1 MESTKVCMKC
11 GKEIPAEFIFCPFCG
26 ADQTGNICKKCG
38 AALPDGA
45 VYCGVCGAK
54 IESEAPV
61 QSVQTDSFVT
71 PENENEEVVCTPVQ
85 AENIA
90 TQPVALTVEK
100 TETSGNSSK
109 NKKQNKR
116 GNFDK
121 TRILSI
127 TKSAIILV
135 FCIIMFGLA
144 FGPTAKISLSA
155 YDDEISTTGKI
166 KINYLS
172 TVDGITLMNATARHY
187 KEDRDNIK
195 IEKIERKLET
205 SYDELEEKLER
216 CYSEKLEKYII
227 DSDAAKALGEFTI
240 VTQSYWLSLDEASG
254 STASN
259 NAIVLGLT
267 SLLYILFASSMLI
280 CAIIHFVFTLM
291 GKGKDIGKFVYAL
304 PMFLFFAL
312 AISFISGVFNKNTNT
327 IDLEYFDGEAS
338 ISGTMIVTML
348 FSIMSMVAILVVDT
362 IKKIKNGYSLKKQ
375 VFKVLPVALILI
387 VCACAFAPSAK
398 STLSAKTT
406 ETKSETFTFDYYTD
420 FTMSSVL
427 SKGEKKTRKE
437 FFAGKTANE
446 EFDFYVERIERNNT
460 NFVEYLSKPETQ
472 YSRTMRYHYA
482 RMYSADNIKSG
493 LLAQAQPDATA
504 ALAFGYYACYFV
516 ILLSGAWVCAY
527 LSDTEKY
534 KATSKALQAAVG
546 ILVIIALALSVVTI
560 YVVNATMKTAE
571 ISYFSMSVGG
581 GLIAALVMFVAFT
594 IAAGL
599 ISGRFKDTPKTEN
612 PIEWEAA

>member
-26 ADQTGNICKKCG
+26 ADQTKNICKKCG

-54 IESEAPV
+54 IESEAPI
-61 QSVQTDSFVT
+61 QSVQTESFVT

-85 AENIA
+85 AENVA
-90 TQPVALTVEK
+90 TQPVASTAEK
-100 TETSGNSSK
+100 EETSGNSSK

-116 GNFDK
+116 SDFDK

-144 FGPTAKISLSA
+144 FGPTAEISLFV
-155 YDDEISTTGKI
+155 DDDAISTTGKT

-187 KEDRDNIK
+187 KEDRDNVK

-216 CYSEKLEKYII
+216 CFSEELDKLII
-227 DSDAAKALGEFTI
+227 DAEAARALREFAI
-240 VTQSYWLSLDEASG
+240 VSQSYWLSLDEGSG
-254 STASN
+254 SVSSN
-259 NAIVLGLT
+259 NAIVFGLT

-280 CAIIHFVFTLM
+280 CAIIHFVFTLT

-304 PMFLFFAL
+304 PMFLFFVLAL
-312 AISFISGVFNKNTNT
+312 SFISGVFDKNSNMV
-327 IDLEYFDGEAS
+327 DLDDLYGEAS

-348 FSIMSMVAILVVDT
+348 FSIMSMVALLVVDT

-375 VFKVLPVALILI
+375 VFKVLPVVLILI
-387 VCACAFAPSAK
+387 VCGCTFAPSAK
-398 STLSAKTT
+398 STLSATT
-406 ETKSETFTFDYYTD
+406 ETKSKTFTFDYYTD

-446 EFDFYVERIERNNT
+446 EFDFYVERIEKNNT

-472 YSRTMRYHYA
+472 YSMSMYHYA
-482 RMYSADNIKSG
+482 RIYSADNIKSG
-493 LLAQAQPDATA
+493 LLAQAQPEATA

-534 KATSKALQAAVG
+534 KATSKSLQAAIG

-599 ISGRFKDTPKTEN
+599 ISGRFKDAPKTEN
-612 PIEWEAA
+612 PIEQEAA

>member
-26 ADQTGNICKKCG
+26 ADQTKNICKKCG

-54 IESEAPV
+54 VESDAPV
-61 QSVQTDSFVT
+61 QSVQTESFVT

-90 TQPVALTVEK
+90 TQPVALTAEK
-100 TETSGNSSK
+100 TETSDDLPSSK
-109 NKKQNKR
+109 HQNKR
-116 GNFDK
+116 GVFDK
-121 TRILSI
+121 NKALSI
-127 TKSAIILV
+127 AKSAIILV

-155 YDDEISTTGKI
+155 YDDEISTTGKT

-259 NAIVLGLT
+259 NAIVFGLT

-280 CAIIHFVFTLM
+280 CAIIHFVFTLT

-375 VFKVLPVALILI
+375 VFKVLPVVLILI
-387 VCACAFAPSAK
+387 VCGCMFAPSAK
-398 STLSAKTT
+398 STLSATT
-406 ETKSETFTFDYYTD
+406 ETKNETFTFDYYTD

-482 RMYSADNIKSG
+482 RMYSADNIESG

-504 ALAFGYYACYFV
+504 ALAFGYYACYIV

-534 KATSKALQAAVG
+534 KVASKALQAAVG
-546 ILVIIALALSVVTI
+546 ILVIIALALTIVTI
-560 YVVNATMKTAE
+560 CVVNATMQTAE
-571 ISYFSMSVGG
+571 IMYFSMSVGG
-581 GLIAALVMFVAFT
+581 GMIAALVMFVAFAV
-594 IAAGL
+594 AAGL
-599 ISGRFKDTPKTEN
+599 ISGRFKDAPKTEN
-612 PIEWEAA
+612 PIEREAA

>member
-1 MESTKVCMKC
+1 MEGTKVCMKC

-26 ADQTGNICKKCG
+26 ADQTKNICKKCG

-54 IESEAPV
+54 IESEAPI
-61 QSVQTDSFVT
+61 QSVQTESFVT

-90 TQPVALTVEK
+90 TQPIASTAEK

-116 GNFDK
+116 GDFDK

-144 FGPTAKISLSA
+144 FGPTAEISLFV
-155 YDDEISTTGKI
+155 DDDAISTTGKT

-187 KEDRDNIK
+187 KEDRDNVK

-216 CYSEKLEKYII
+216 CFSEKLDKLII
-227 DSDAAKALGEFTI
+227 DADAAKALSEFAI
-240 VTQSYWLSLDEASG
+240 VSQTYWLSLDEASG

-259 NAIVLGLT
+259 NAIVFGLT

-280 CAIIHFVFTLM
+280 CAIIHFVFTLT

-304 PMFLFFAL
+304 PMFLFFVLAL
-312 AISFISGVFNKNTNT
+312 SFISGVFDKNSNMV
-327 IDLEYFDGEAS
+327 DLDDLYGEAS

-362 IKKIKNGYSLKKQ
+362 IKKIRHGYSLKKQ
-375 VFKVLPVALILI
+375 VFKVLPVVLILI
-387 VCACAFAPSAK
+387 VCACTFAPSAK
-398 STLSAKTT
+398 STLSATT
-406 ETKSETFTFDYYTD
+406 ETKSKTFTFDYYTD

-446 EFDFYVERIERNNT
+446 EFDFYVERIEKNNT

-472 YSRTMRYHYA
+472 YSMSMYHYA
-482 RMYSADNIKSG
+482 RIYSADNIESG
-493 LLAQAQPDATA
+493 LLAQAQPEATA

-534 KATSKALQAAVG
+534 KATSKSLQAAIG

-599 ISGRFKDTPKTEN
+599 ISGRFKDAPKTEN
-612 PIEWEAA
+612 PIEQEAA

>member
-26 ADQTGNICKKCG
+26 ADQTKNICKKCG

-54 IESEAPV
+54 VESEAPV
-61 QSVQTDSFVT
+61 QSVQTESFVT

-85 AENIA
+85 TENIA
-90 TQPVALTVEK
+90 TQPVASATEK
-100 TETSGNSSK
+100 EETSGNLSK

-116 GNFDK
+116 GDFDK

-144 FGPTAKISLSA
+144 FGPTAKISLFV
-155 YDDEISTTGKI
+155 DDEISTTGKT

-187 KEDRDNIK
+187 KEDRDSIK

-227 DSDAAKALGEFTI
+227 DADAARALREI
-240 VTQSYWLSLDEASG
+240 AIASQSYWLSFDEGSG
-254 STASN
+254 SVSSN

-267 SLLYILFASSMLI
+267 SLLYILFAFSMLI
-280 CAIIHFVFTLM
+280 CAIINFVFTLT

-312 AISFISGVFNKNTNT
+312 ALSFISGLFNKNENT
-327 IDLEYFDGEAS
+327 LDLDYFYGEAS

-375 VFKVLPVALILI
+375 VFKVLPIVLILI
-387 VCACAFAPSAK
+387 VCGCMFAPSAK
-398 STLSAKTT
+398 STLSATT

-446 EFDFYVERIERNNT
+446 EFDFYVERIEKNNT

-482 RMYSADNIKSG
+482 RMYSADNIESG
-493 LLAQAQPDATA
+493 LLAQAQPEATA

-516 ILLSGAWVCAY
+516 ILLSGAWVCVY

-534 KATSKALQAAVG
+534 KAASKSLQAAVG
-546 ILVIIALALSVVTI
+546 ILVIIALALTIVTI
-560 YVVNATMKTAE
+560 CVVNATMQTAE
-571 ISYFSMSVGG
+571 ITYFSMSVGG

-599 ISGRFKDTPKTEN
+599 ISGRFKDAPKTEN

>member
-26 ADQTGNICKKCG
+26 ADQTKNICKKCG
-38 AALPDGA
+38 ATLLDGA

-61 QSVQTDSFVT
+61 QSVQTESFVT

-85 AENIA
+85 VENIA
-90 TQPVALTVEK
+90 TQPVALTAEK
-100 TETSGNSSK
+100 SETSGDLPSSK
-109 NKKQNKR
+109 HQNKR
-116 GNFDK
+116 GDFDK

-144 FGPTAKISLSA
+144 FGPTAKISLFV
-155 YDDEISTTGKI
+155 DDEISTTGKT

-216 CYSEKLEKYII
+216 CYSEKLDKYII
-227 DSDAAKALGEFTI
+227 DADAARALREI
-240 VTQSYWLSLDEASG
+240 AIASQSYWLSFDEGSG
-254 STASN
+254 SVSSN

-267 SLLYILFASSMLI
+267 SLLYILFAFSMLI
-280 CAIIHFVFTLM
+280 CAIINFVFTLT

-304 PMFLFFAL
+304 PMFLFFVLAL
-312 AISFISGVFNKNTNT
+312 SFISGLFNKNENT
-327 IDLEYFDGEAS
+327 LDLDYFYGEAS

-375 VFKVLPVALILI
+375 VFKVLPVVLILI
-387 VCACAFAPSAK
+387 VCGCTFAPSAK
-398 STLSAKTT
+398 STLSATT

-446 EFDFYVERIERNNT
+446 EFDFYVERIEKNNT
-460 NFVEYLSKPETQ
+460 SLVEYLSEPNN
-472 YSRTMRYHYA
+472 SMSMRYHYA
-482 RMYSADNIKSG
+482 RIYSADNIKSG
-493 LLAQAQPDATA
+493 LLAQAQPEATA

-546 ILVIIALALSVVTI
+546 ILVIIALALTIVTI
-560 YVVNATMKTAE
+560 CVVNATMQTAE

-581 GLIAALVMFVAFT
+581 GLIAALVMFVAFAV
-594 IAAGL
+594 AAGL
-599 ISGRFKDTPKTEN
+599 ISGRFKDAPKTEN
-612 PIEWEAA
+612 PIEREAA

>member
-26 ADQTGNICKKCG
+26 ADQTKNICKKCG
-38 AALPDGA
+38 ATLLDGA

-61 QSVQTDSFVT
+61 QSVQTESFVT

-85 AENIA
+85 AENSA
-90 TQPVALTVEK
+90 TQPVASTAEK
-100 TETSGNSSK
+100 TETSGDLPSSK
-109 NKKQNKR
+109 HQNKR
-116 GNFDK
+116 GVFDK
-121 TRILSI
+121 NKALSI
-127 TKSAIILV
+127 AKSAIILV
-135 FCIIMFGLA
+135 FCIIMLGLA
-144 FGPTAKISLSA
+144 FGPTAKFKI
-155 YDDEISTTGKI
+155 YINTSTASGQAKTD
-166 KINYLS
+166 YLS

-187 KEDRDNIK
+187 KQGKDDVK
-195 IEKIERKLET
+195 IEKLKDKIYEVSDEFERKLSACYNENT
-205 SYDELEEKLER
+205 GRYNIDDDTAKFIGKAAIALQAYGLSFDE
-216 CYSEKLEKYII
+216 
-227 DSDAAKALGEFTI
+227 
-240 VTQSYWLSLDEASG
+240 QSG
-254 STASN
+254 SVESD
-259 NAIVLGLT
+259 NAIVFGLT

-280 CAIIHFVFTLM
+280 CAIIYFVFTLT
-291 GKGKDIGKFVYAL
+291 GRGKDIGKFVYAL

-312 AISFISGVFNKNTNT
+312 ALSFISGVFNKNANGVNLDV
-327 IDLEYFDGEAS
+327 IYGEVAAS
-338 ISGTMIVTML
+338 GVLIVTML
-348 FSIMSMVAILVVDT
+348 FSVISTVAILVADAL
-362 IKKIKNGYSLKKQ
+362 KKTKSGYSVKKQ
-375 VFKVLPVALILI
+375 AIKFLPVALILI
-387 VCACAFAPSAK
+387 VCACTFAPSAK
-398 STLSAKTT
+398 STLSATT

-446 EFDFYVERIERNNT
+446 EFDFYVERIEKNNT

-493 LLAQAQPDATA
+493 LLAQAQPEATA

-527 LSDTEKY
+527 LGDTEKY
-534 KATSKALQAAVG
+534 KATSKSLQAAVG
-546 ILVIIALALSVVTI
+546 ILVIIALALTIVTI
-560 YVVNATMKTAE
+560 CVVNATMQTAE

-599 ISGRFKDTPKTEN
+599 ISGRFKDAPKTEN
-612 PIEWEAA
+612 PIEREAA

>member
-26 ADQTGNICKKCG
+26 ADQTRNICKKCG
-38 AALPDGA
+38 ATLLDGA

-61 QSVQTDSFVT
+61 QSVQTESFVT

-90 TQPVALTVEK
+90 TQPVALTAEK
-100 TETSGNSSK
+100 TETSDDLPSSK
-109 NKKQNKR
+109 LQNKR
-116 GNFDK
+116 GVFDRNK
-121 TRILSI
+121 VLSI

-144 FGPTAKISLSA
+144 FGPTAKISLSF
-155 YDDEISTTGKI
+155 DDEISTSGKTR
-166 KINYLS
+166 INYLS
-172 TVDGITLMNATARHY
+172 TVDGIKLMNATARHY

-195 IEKIERKLET
+195 IEKIERELEK
-205 SYDELEEKLER
+205 SYDELEEKIEK
-216 CYSEKLEKYII
+216 CYSEKQDKYIL
-227 DSDAAKALGEFTI
+227 DSNAAKALGEITI
-240 VTQSYWLSLDEASG
+240 DTQSYFLSFDKASG

-280 CAIIHFVFTLM
+280 CAIIYFVFTLT

-312 AISFISGVFNKNTNT
+312 AILFISGVFDKNTNT
-327 IDLEYFDGEAS
+327 IDLDYFYGEAS

-348 FSIMSMVAILVVDT
+348 FSIMSMVAILAVDT
-362 IKKIKNGYSLKKQ
+362 MKKIKNGYSLKKQ
-375 VFKVLPVALILI
+375 VFKVLPVVLILI
-387 VCACAFAPSAK
+387 VCACTFAPSAK
-398 STLSAKTT
+398 STLSAKTS

-446 EFDFYVERIERNNT
+446 EFDFYVERIEKNNT

-493 LLAQAQPDATA
+493 LLAQAKPEATA

-534 KATSKALQAAVG
+534 KAASKSLQAAVG

-581 GLIAALVMFVAFT
+581 GLIAALVMFVAFAV
-594 IAAGL
+594 AAGL
-599 ISGRFKDTPKTEN
+599 ISGRFKDAPKTEN

>member
-26 ADQTGNICKKCG
+26 ADQTKNICKKCG
-38 AALPDGA
+38 ATLLDGA

-61 QSVQTDSFVT
+61 QSVQTESFVT

-90 TQPVALTVEK
+90 TQPVALTAEK
-100 TETSGNSSK
+100 VETSGDLSNR
-109 NKKQNKR
+109 KQKNKR
-116 GNFDK
+116 GVFDRSK
-121 TRILSI
+121 VLSI
-127 TKSAIILV
+127 AKSAIILV

-144 FGPTAKISLSA
+144 FGPTAKISLSF
-155 YDDEISTTGKI
+155 DDEISTSGKTR
-166 KINYLS
+166 INYLS
-172 TVDGITLMNATARHY
+172 TVDGIKLMNATARHY

-195 IEKIERKLET
+195 IEKIERELEK
-205 SYDELEEKLER
+205 SYDELEEKIEK
-216 CYSEKLEKYII
+216 CYSEKQDKYIL
-227 DSDAAKALGEFTI
+227 DSNAAKALGEITI
-240 VTQSYWLSLDEASG
+240 DTQSYFLSFDKASG

-280 CAIIHFVFTLM
+280 CAIIYFVFTLT

-312 AISFISGVFNKNTNT
+312 AILFISGVFDKNTNT
-327 IDLEYFDGEAS
+327 IDLDYFYGEAS

-348 FSIMSMVAILVVDT
+348 FSIMSMVAILAVDT
-362 IKKIKNGYSLKKQ
+362 MKKIKNGYSLKKQ
-375 VFKVLPVALILI
+375 VFKVLPIALILI
-387 VCACAFAPSAK
+387 VCACVFAPSAK
-398 STLSAKTT
+398 STLLATT
-406 ETKSETFTFDYYTD
+406 ETRSEKFTFDYYTD

-427 SKGEKKTRKE
+427 SKGEKESRKE
-437 FFAGKTANE
+437 FFAGKTRE
-446 EFDFYVERIERNNT
+446 DEFDFYMKRIEKNNT

-472 YSRTMRYHYA
+472 YSRYDYA
-482 RMYSADNIKSG
+482 RMYSADDIEAG

-546 ILVIIALALSVVTI
+546 ILVIIALALTIVTI
-560 YVVNATMKTAE
+560 CVVNATMQTAE
-571 ISYFSMSVGG
+571 IMYFSMSVGG

-599 ISGRFKDTPKTEN
+599 ISGRFKDAPKTEN
-612 PIEWEAA
+612 PIEREAA

>member
-26 ADQTGNICKKCG
+26 ADQTKNICKKCG

-54 IESEAPV
+54 IESEAPI
-61 QSVQTDSFVT
+61 QSVQTESFVT

-90 TQPVALTVEK
+90 TQPVALTTEK
-100 TETSGNSSK
+100 TETSGDLPSSK
-109 NKKQNKR
+109 HQNKH
-116 GNFDK
+116 GVFDK
-121 TRILSI
+121 NKALSI
-127 TKSAIILV
+127 AKSAIILV

-155 YDDEISTTGKI
+155 YDDEISTTGKT

-216 CYSEKLEKYII
+216 CYSEKLDKYII

-254 STASN
+254 SNASN

-280 CAIIHFVFTLM
+280 CAIIHFVFTLT
-291 GKGKDIGKFVYAL
+291 GRGKDIGKFVYAL
-304 PMFLFFAL
+304 PMFLFFVL

-362 IKKIKNGYSLKKQ
+362 IKKIRHGYSLKKQ
-375 VFKVLPVALILI
+375 VFKVLPVVLILI
-387 VCACAFAPSAK
+387 VCGCMFAPCAK
-398 STLSAKTT
+398 STLSATT

-446 EFDFYVERIERNNT
+446 EFDFYVERIEKNNT

-482 RMYSADNIKSG
+482 RMYSADNIESG
-493 LLAQAQPDATA
+493 LLAQAQPEATA
-504 ALAFGYYACYFV
+504 ALAFGYYACYIV

-534 KATSKALQAAVG
+534 KATSKSLQAAVG
-546 ILVIIALALSVVTI
+546 ILVIIALALTIVTI
-560 YVVNATMKTAE
+560 CVVNATMQTAE
-571 ISYFSMSVGG
+571 IMYFSMSVGG

-599 ISGRFKDTPKTEN
+599 ISGRFKDAPKTEN
-612 PIEWEAA
+612 PIEREAA

>member
-26 ADQTGNICKKCG
+26 ADQTKNICKKCG

-61 QSVQTDSFVT
+61 QSVQTESFVT

-90 TQPVALTVEK
+90 TQPVDLTAEK

-116 GNFDK
+116 GDFDK

-135 FCIIMFGLA
+135 FCIIMIGLA
-144 FGPTAKISLSA
+144 FGPLARVKVDNVVGETR
-155 YDDEISTTGKI
+155 DQT

-172 TVDGITLMNATARHY
+172 TIDGIKRMSATARHF
-187 KEDRDNIK
+187 KDS
-195 IEKIERKLET
+195 EKNSKV
-205 SYDELEEKLER
+205 EKLER
-216 CYSEKLEKYII
+216 RLVAAEETLKKELEKCYNEKTKEYRLNT
-227 DSDAAKALGEFTI
+227 AVAKAAWKLAS
-240 VTQSYWLSLDEASG
+240 VEAEYVVSFDDGSG
-254 STASN
+254 SVESY
-259 NAIVLGLT
+259 NAIVFGLT

-280 CAIIHFVFTLM
+280 CAIIHFVFTLT
-291 GKGKDIGKFVYAL
+291 GRGKDIGKFVYAL
-304 PMFLFFAL
+304 PMFLFFTLAL
-312 AISFISGVFNKNTNT
+312 SFISGVYNKENNYLA
-327 IDLEYFDGEAS
+327 IGDLSGEVRESSVLITAL
-338 ISGTMIVTML
+338 I
-348 FSIMSMVAILVVDT
+348 FSIVAIIAILT
-362 IKKIKNGYSLKKQ
+362 ISTLKKIQNGFSIKKQLLKIIPISL
-375 VFKVLPVALILI
+375 II
-387 VCACAFAPSAK
+387 ISCGCIFAPSAK
-398 STLSAKTT
+398 SEYIVQKADGK
-406 ETKSETFTFDYYTD
+406 EITFTYKYYSE
-420 FTMSSVL
+420 FTRSSVL
-427 SKGEKKTRKE
+427 SKYEKEKRKE
-437 FFAGKTANE
+437 IIEVLPKE
-446 EFDFYVERIERNNT
+446 EQFDFYVNRIEKHRED
-460 NFVEYLSKPETQ
+460 FAIILD
-472 YSRTMRYHYA
+472 RYGDVIGLGNIIGLED
-482 RMYSADNIKSG
+482 SLDNIKYG

-504 ALAFGYYACYFV
+504 ALAFGYYACYIV

-534 KATSKALQAAVG
+534 KATSKSLQAAVG
-546 ILVIIALALSVVTI
+546 ILIIIALALTIVTI
-560 YVVNATMKTAE
+560 CVVNATMKTAE

-599 ISGRFKDTPKTEN
+599 ISGRFKDAPKTEN
-612 PIEWEAA
+612 PIEREAA

>member
-1 MESTKVCMKC
+1 MESAKVCMKC

-26 ADQTGNICKKCG
+26 ADQTKNICKKCG

-85 AENIA
+85 AENVA
-90 TQPVALTVEK
+90 TQPVASTAEK
-100 TETSGNSSK
+100 TETSGDSSK

-116 GNFDK
+116 GDFDK

-127 TKSAIILV
+127 TKSVIILI

-144 FGPTAKISLSA
+144 FGPLARVKVDNVVGETR
-155 YDDEISTTGKI
+155 DQT

-172 TVDGITLMNATARHY
+172 TIDGIKRMSATARHF
-187 KEDRDNIK
+187 KDS
-195 IEKIERKLET
+195 EKNSKV
-205 SYDELEEKLER
+205 EKLER
-216 CYSEKLEKYII
+216 RLVAAEETLKKELEKCYNEKTKEYRLNT
-227 DSDAAKALGEFTI
+227 AVAKAAWKLAS
-240 VTQSYWLSLDEASG
+240 VEAEYVVSFDDGSG
-254 STASN
+254 SVESY
-259 NAIVLGLT
+259 NAIVFGLT

-280 CAIIHFVFTLM
+280 CAIIYFVFTLT
-291 GKGKDIGKFVYAL
+291 GRGKDIGKFVYAL

-312 AISFISGVFNKNTNT
+312 ALSFISGVFNKNANGVNLDV
-327 IDLEYFDGEAS
+327 IYGEVAAS
-338 ISGTMIVTML
+338 GVLIVTML
-348 FSIMSMVAILVVDT
+348 FSVVSTVAILVADAL
-362 IKKIKNGYSLKKQ
+362 KKTKSGYSVKKQ
-375 VFKVLPVALILI
+375 AIKFLPVALILI
-387 VCACAFAPSAK
+387 VCACTFAPSAK
-398 STLSAKTT
+398 STLIAKTSNT
-406 ETKSETFTFDYYTD
+406 QSETFTTD
-420 FTMSSVL
+420 FYNDFTLSSVL
-427 SKGEKKTRKE
+427 SKGEKEIRKE
-437 FFAGKTANE
+437 FFAGKTPYD
-446 EFDFYVERIERNNT
+446 EFDYYAAKIKKNNDEFIELLNMDRPSQLLRS
-460 NFVEYLSKPETQ
+460 VR
-472 YSRTMRYHYA
+472 YSWA
-482 RMYSADNIKSG
+482 RAYSADNIESG

-504 ALAFGYYACYFV
+504 ALAFGYYACYIV

-546 ILVIIALALSVVTI
+546 ILVIIALALTIVTI
-560 YVVNATMKTAE
+560 CVVNATMQTAE
-571 ISYFSMSVGG
+571 IMYFSMSVGG

-599 ISGRFKDTPKTEN
+599 ISGRFKDAPKIEN
-612 PIEWEAA
+612 PIEREAA

>member
-26 ADQTGNICKKCG
+26 ADQTKNICKKCG

-90 TQPVALTVEK
+90 TQPVASATEK
-100 TETSGNSSK
+100 EETSGNLSK
-109 NKKQNKR
+109 NKKQNKS
-116 GNFDK
+116 GDFDK

-144 FGPTAKISLSA
+144 FGPTAKISLFV
-155 YDDEISTTGKI
+155 DDEISTTGKT

-227 DSDAAKALGEFTI
+227 DADAARALREI
-240 VTQSYWLSLDEASG
+240 AIASQSYWLSFDEGSG
-254 STASN
+254 SVSSN

-267 SLLYILFASSMLI
+267 SLLYILFAFSMLI
-280 CAIIHFVFTLM
+280 CAIINFVFTLT
-291 GKGKDIGKFVYAL
+291 GKGKDIGKFVYTL

-312 AISFISGVFNKNTNT
+312 ALSFISGLFNKNENT
-327 IDLEYFDGEAS
+327 LDLDYFYGEAS

-375 VFKVLPVALILI
+375 VFKVLPIVLILI
-387 VCACAFAPSAK
+387 VCGCMFAPSAK
-398 STLSAKTT
+398 STLSATT

-446 EFDFYVERIERNNT
+446 EFDFYVERIEKNNT

-482 RMYSADNIKSG
+482 RMYSADNIESG
-493 LLAQAQPDATA
+493 LLAQAQPEATA

-516 ILLSGAWVCAY
+516 ILLSGAWVCGY

-534 KATSKALQAAVG
+534 KAASKSLQAAVG
-546 ILVIIALALSVVTI
+546 ILVIIALALTIVTI
-560 YVVNATMKTAE
+560 CVVNATMQTAE
-571 ISYFSMSVGG
+571 ITYFSMSVGG

-599 ISGRFKDTPKTEN
+599 ISGRFKDAPKTEN

>member
-26 ADQTGNICKKCG
+26 ADQTKNICKKCG
-38 AALPDGA
+38 AALLDGA

-61 QSVQTDSFVT
+61 QSVLAESFVT

-90 TQPVALTVEK
+90 TQSVALTAEK
-100 TETSGNSSK
+100 TETSGDLPSSK
-109 NKKQNKR
+109 HQNKR
-116 GNFDK
+116 GVFDK
-121 TRILSI
+121 NKALSI
-127 TKSAIILV
+127 AKSAIILV

-155 YDDEISTTGKI
+155 YDDEISTTGKT

-216 CYSEKLEKYII
+216 CYSEKLDKYII

-280 CAIIHFVFTLM
+280 CAIIHFVFTLT
-291 GKGKDIGKFVYAL
+291 GRGKDIGKFVYAL
-304 PMFLFFAL
+304 PMFLFFVL

-362 IKKIKNGYSLKKQ
+362 IKKIRHGYSLKKQ
-375 VFKVLPVALILI
+375 VFKVLSVVLILI
-387 VCACAFAPSAK
+387 VCGCMFAPCAK
-398 STLSAKTT
+398 STLSATT

-446 EFDFYVERIERNNT
+446 EFDFYVERIEKNNT

-482 RMYSADNIKSG
+482 RMYSADNIESG
-493 LLAQAQPDATA
+493 LLAQAQPEATA
-504 ALAFGYYACYFV
+504 ALAFGYYACYIV

-534 KATSKALQAAVG
+534 KAASKALQAAVG
-546 ILVIIALALSVVTI
+546 ILVIIALALTIVTI
-560 YVVNATMKTAE
+560 CVVNATMQTAE
-571 ISYFSMSVGG
+571 IMYFSMSVDG

-599 ISGRFKDTPKTEN
+599 ISGRFKDAPKTAN
-612 PIEWEAA
+612 PIEREVA

>member
-26 ADQTGNICKKCG
+26 ADQTKNICKKCG

-61 QSVQTDSFVT
+61 QSVQTDSFVK

-90 TQPVALTVEK
+90 TQPVASATEK

-144 FGPTAKISLSA
+144 FGPTAEISLFV
-155 YDDEISTTGKI
+155 DDDAISTTGKT

-216 CYSEKLEKYII
+216 CFSEELDKLII
-227 DSDAAKALGEFTI
+227 DAEAARALREFAI
-240 VTQSYWLSLDEASG
+240 VSQSYWLSLDEGSG

-259 NAIVLGLT
+259 NAIVFGLT

-280 CAIIHFVFTLM
+280 CAIIHFVFTLT

-304 PMFLFFAL
+304 PMFLFFVLAL
-312 AISFISGVFNKNTNT
+312 SFISGVFDKNSNMV
-327 IDLEYFDGEAS
+327 DLDDLYGEAS

-362 IKKIKNGYSLKKQ
+362 IKKIRSGYSLKKQ

-387 VCACAFAPSAK
+387 VCGCTFAPSAK
-398 STLSAKTT
+398 STLSATT
-406 ETKSETFTFDYYTD
+406 ETKSKTFTFDYYTD

-446 EFDFYVERIERNNT
+446 EFDFYVERIEKNNT
-460 NFVEYLSKPETQ
+460 SLVEYLSNPN
-472 YSRTMRYHYA
+472 SMSMYHYA
-482 RMYSADNIKSG
+482 RIYSADNIKFG

-534 KATSKALQAAVG
+534 KATSKSLQAAIG

-581 GLIAALVMFVAFT
+581 GLIAALVIFVAFT

-599 ISGRFKDTPKTEN
+599 ISGRFKDAPKTEN
-612 PIEWEAA
+612 PIEREAA

>member
-26 ADQTGNICKKCG
+26 ADQTKNICKKCG
-38 AALPDGA
+38 AALLDGA

-54 IESEAPV
+54 IESESPI
-61 QSVQTDSFVT
+61 QSVQTESFVT

-85 AENIA
+85 AEKIA
-90 TQPVALTVEK
+90 TQPVASTAEK
-100 TETSGNSSK
+100 TETSDDLPSSK
-109 NKKQNKR
+109 HQNKR
-116 GNFDK
+116 AVFDK
-121 TRILSI
+121 NKALSI
-127 TKSAIILV
+127 AKSAIILV

-144 FGPTAKISLSA
+144 FGPTAKFKI
-155 YDDEISTTGKI
+155 YINTSTASGQAKTD
-166 KINYLS
+166 YLS

-187 KEDRDNIK
+187 KQGKDDV
-195 IEKIERKLET
+195 KIERLKDKVYEVSDEFERKLSGCYNEKT
-205 SYDELEEKLER
+205 GRYNIDDDTAKFIGKAAIALQAYGLSFDE
-216 CYSEKLEKYII
+216 
-227 DSDAAKALGEFTI
+227 
-240 VTQSYWLSLDEASG
+240 QSG
-254 STASN
+254 SVESD
-259 NAIVLGLT
+259 NAIVFGLT

-280 CAIIHFVFTLM
+280 CAIIYFVFTLT
-291 GKGKDIGKFVYAL
+291 GRGKDIGKFVYAL

-312 AISFISGVFNKNTNT
+312 ALSFISGVFNKNANGVNLDV
-327 IDLEYFDGEAS
+327 IFGEVAAS
-338 ISGTMIVTML
+338 GVLIVTML
-348 FSIMSMVAILVVDT
+348 LSVMSTVAILVADAL
-362 IKKIKNGYSLKKQ
+362 KKTKSGYSVKKQ
-375 VFKVLPVALILI
+375 AIKFLPVALILI
-387 VCACAFAPSAK
+387 VCACTFAPSAK
-398 STLSAKTT
+398 STLSATT

-446 EFDFYVERIERNNT
+446 EFDFYVERIEKNNT
-460 NFVEYLSKPETQ
+460 SLVEYLSEPNN
-472 YSRTMRYHYA
+472 SMSMRYHYA
-482 RMYSADNIKSG
+482 RIYSADNIKSG
-493 LLAQAQPDATA
+493 LLAQAQPEATA

-546 ILVIIALALSVVTI
+546 ILVIIALALTIVTI
-560 YVVNATMKTAE
+560 CVVNATMQTAE
-571 ISYFSMSVGG
+571 IMYFSMSVGG

-599 ISGRFKDTPKTEN
+599 ISGRFKDAPKTEN
-612 PIEWEAA
+612 PIEREAA

>member
-26 ADQTGNICKKCG
+26 ADQTKNICKKCG

-90 TQPVALTVEK
+90 TQPVASATEK
-100 TETSGNSSK
+100 EETSGNLSK

-116 GNFDK
+116 GDFDK

-144 FGPTAKISLSA
+144 FGPTAKISLFV
-155 YDDEISTTGKI
+155 DDEISTTGKT

-227 DSDAAKALGEFTI
+227 DADAARALREI
-240 VTQSYWLSLDEASG
+240 AIASHSRILSFDEGSG
-254 STASN
+254 SVSSN

-267 SLLYILFASSMLI
+267 SLLYILFAFSMLI
-280 CAIIHFVFTLM
+280 CAIINFVFTLT
-291 GKGKDIGKFVYAL
+291 GKGKDIGKFVYTL

-312 AISFISGVFNKNTNT
+312 ALSFISGLFNKNENT
-327 IDLEYFDGEAS
+327 LDLDYFYGEAS

-375 VFKVLPVALILI
+375 VFKVLPIVLILI
-387 VCACAFAPSAK
+387 VCGCMFAPSAK
-398 STLSAKTT
+398 STLSATT

-446 EFDFYVERIERNNT
+446 EFDFYVERIEKNNT

-482 RMYSADNIKSG
+482 RMYSADNIESG
-493 LLAQAQPDATA
+493 LLAQAQPEATA

-516 ILLSGAWVCAY
+516 ILLSGAWVCGY

-534 KATSKALQAAVG
+534 KAASKSLQAAVG
-546 ILVIIALALSVVTI
+546 ILVIIALALTIVTI
-560 YVVNATMKTAE
+560 CVVNATMQTAE
-571 ISYFSMSVGG
+571 ITYFSMSVGG

-599 ISGRFKDTPKTEN
+599 ISGRFKDAPKTEN

>member
-26 ADQTGNICKKCG
+26 ADQTKKICKKCG

-85 AENIA
+85 AENVA
-90 TQPVALTVEK
+90 TQPVASTAEK
-100 TETSGNSSK
+100 TETSGDSSK

-116 GNFDK
+116 GDFDK

-127 TKSAIILV
+127 TKSVIILV

-144 FGPTAKISLSA
+144 FGPLARVKVDNVVGETR
-155 YDDEISTTGKI
+155 DQT

-172 TVDGITLMNATARHY
+172 TIDGIKRMSATARHF
-187 KEDRDNIK
+187 KDS
-195 IEKIERKLET
+195 EKNSKV
-205 SYDELEEKLER
+205 EKLER
-216 CYSEKLEKYII
+216 RLVAAEETLKKELEKCYNEKTKEYRLNT
-227 DSDAAKALGEFTI
+227 AVAKAAWKLAS
-240 VTQSYWLSLDEASG
+240 VEAEYVVSFDDGSG
-254 STASN
+254 SVESY
-259 NAIVLGLT
+259 NAIVFGLT

-280 CAIIHFVFTLM
+280 CAIIYFVFTLA

-304 PMFLFFAL
+304 PMFLFFTLAL
-312 AISFISGVFNKNTNT
+312 SFISGVYNKENNYLA
-327 IDLEYFDGEAS
+327 IGDLSGEVRESSVLITAL
-338 ISGTMIVTML
+338 I
-348 FSIMSMVAILVVDT
+348 FSIVAIIAILT
-362 IKKIKNGYSLKKQ
+362 ISTLKKIQNGFSIKKQLLKIIPISL
-375 VFKVLPVALILI
+375 II
-387 VCACAFAPSAK
+387 ISCGCIFAPSAK
-398 STLSAKTT
+398 SEYIVQKANGKEITFAYKYY
-406 ETKSETFTFDYYTD
+406 SEFTR
-420 FTMSSVL
+420 SSVL
-427 SKGEKKTRKE
+427 SKYEKEKRKE
-437 FFAGKTANE
+437 IIEVLPKE
-446 EFDFYVERIERNNT
+446 EQFDFYVNR
-460 NFVEYLSKPETQ
+460 VEKHREDFAIILD
-472 YSRTMRYHYA
+472 RYGDVIGLGNIIGLED
-482 RMYSADNIKSG
+482 SLDNIKYG

-504 ALAFGYYACYFV
+504 ALAFGYYACYIV

-546 ILVIIALALSVVTI
+546 ILVIIALALTIVTI
-560 YVVNATMKTAE
+560 CVVNATMQTAE
-571 ISYFSMSVGG
+571 IMYFSMSVGG

-599 ISGRFKDTPKTEN
+599 ISGRFKDAPKTEN
-612 PIEWEAA
+612 PIEREAA

>member
-26 ADQTGNICKKCG
+26 ADQTKNICKKCG
-38 AALPDGA
+38 ATLLDGA

-61 QSVQTDSFVT
+61 QSVQTESFVT

-90 TQPVALTVEK
+90 TQPVALTAEK
-100 TETSGNSSK
+100 TETSGDLPSSK
-109 NKKQNKR
+109 HQNKH
-116 GNFDK
+116 GGFDK
-121 TRILSI
+121 NKALSI

-155 YDDEISTTGKI
+155 YDDEISTTGKT

-216 CYSEKLEKYII
+216 CYSEKLDKYII

-280 CAIIHFVFTLM
+280 CAIIHFVFTLT
-291 GKGKDIGKFVYAL
+291 GRGKDIGKFVYAL
-304 PMFLFFAL
+304 PMFLFFVL

-362 IKKIKNGYSLKKQ
+362 IKKIRHGYSLKKQ
-375 VFKVLPVALILI
+375 VFKVLPVVLILI
-387 VCACAFAPSAK
+387 VCGCTFAPSAK
-398 STLSAKTT
+398 STLSATT

-446 EFDFYVERIERNNT
+446 EFDFYVERIEKNNT

-482 RMYSADNIKSG
+482 RMYSADNIESG
-493 LLAQAQPDATA
+493 LLAQAQPEATA
-504 ALAFGYYACYFV
+504 ALAFGYYACYIV

-534 KATSKALQAAVG
+534 KAASKSLQAAVG
-546 ILVIIALALSVVTI
+546 ILVIIALALTIVTI
-560 YVVNATMKTAE
+560 CVVNVTMQTAE
-571 ISYFSMSVGG
+571 IMYFSMSVGG

-599 ISGRFKDTPKTEN
+599 ISGRFKDAPKTEN
-612 PIEWEAA
+612 PIEREAA